1 MEKEIESLFELAQ
14 NNDNNNNKVL
24 ILGAVSDEI
33 AVKLLSDYNIDVRG
47 FCFSIDIYAIKHIL
61 KSHGNTE
68 KELKRGQKSV
78 MIEDI
83 KRIFE
88 ILTQPDVV
96 SRDGKNKIG
105 LDVIQFQKTID
116 DHYLIINEIRTGKK
130 MLALNTMRIIKT
142 KKNRG
147 VPDSS

>member
-1 MEKEIESLFELAQ
+1 
-14 NNDNNNNKVL
+14 
-24 ILGAVSDEI
+24 
-33 AVKLLSDYNIDVRG
+33 
-47 FCFSIDIYAIKHIL
+47 
-61 KSHGNTE
+61 
-68 KELKRGQKSV
+68 

-96 SRDGKNKIG
+96 FRDGKNKIG

-116 DHYLIINEIRTGKK
+116 DRYLAINEVRTGKK